1 MCFFTHINT
10 IKILDKTLGKLSC
23 EAHLGTHGALVHVE
37 IKLTDEALQH
47 QSRKIYCHIYNLIFL
62 VPWGQIVWQCAQDC
76 QCFTYMC
83 HQKSQHIQDCFALK
97 PQLILCYLTKTI
109 MFLISYYCV
118 TITHLNICITVNNTT
133 LKRKLSNLKFE
144 PLKVENISG
153 LI

>member
-76 QCFTYMC
+76 QCFTCVPPDVSVYPSLFC
-83 HQKSQHIQDCFALK
+83 TETSINSLLFNQNDYVFN
-97 PQLILCYLTKTI
+97 QLLLC
-109 MFLISYYCV
+109 
-118 TITHLNICITVNNTT
+118 NNNT
-133 LKRKLSNLKFE
+133 FE
-144 PLKVENISG
+144 HLYHSQQYYLEKETEQSKV
-153 LI
+153 